1 MPLRR
6 KKLVGQGIHSE
17 CDEVSAVTKACR
29 QRKKLPLTA
38 TKTRQDFV
46 YISADDSWRFCIT
59 TRIRLLVDIIP
70 HSNSFLITDFLDT
83 HNYT

>member
-1 MPLRR
+1 MITHP
-6 KKLVGQGIHSE
+6 K
-17 CDEVSAVTKACR
+17 SAVAFSPGGGVAILR
-29 QRKKLPLTA
+29 GAA
-38 TKTRQDFV
+38 THLQDFV